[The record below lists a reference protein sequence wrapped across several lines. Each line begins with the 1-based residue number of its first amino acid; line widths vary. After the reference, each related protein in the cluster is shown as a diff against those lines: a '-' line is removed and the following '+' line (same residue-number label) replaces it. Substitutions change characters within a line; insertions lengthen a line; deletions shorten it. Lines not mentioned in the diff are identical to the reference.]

1 MEHRLIIKI
10 VQAMELEV
18 GDIVLLNFWGR
29 EEEIEDC
36 YNLFLD
42 TLYPNFKDLVYDKF
56 G

>member
-29 EEEIEDC
+29 EEEIED
-36 YNLFLD
+36 L
-42 TLYPNFKDLVYDKF
+42 
-56 G
+56 